1 MKMIFRTLIV
11 GELETNC
18 YILGDEKTREGVV
31 IDPGGELKEIE
42 KAIEKLNLE
51 IKYIILTHGHGDHIG
66 VLSEMKK
73 KTGAKILIH
82 EEDAEMLSDPEK
94 NLSIFSYAPIS
105 APEADKLLKDK
116 DKIKIGKIKLEVL
129 HTPGHTQGSISLW
142 TDKIIFTGDL
152 IFYGSVGRTDL
163 PGGSYQK
170 LLRSIQDK
178 ILDKEDDTIIYPGHG
193 PSTNIGEERKN
204 NPFLNL

>member
-1 MKMIFRTLIV
+1 MILKTLIV

-18 YILGDEKTREGVV
+18 YILRDENTNEGII
-31 IDPGGELKEIE
+31 IDPGGDFKEIE
-42 KAIEKLNLE
+42 KVLEELYLE
-51 IKYIILTHGHGDHIG
+51 IKYIVLTHGHGDHIG
-66 VLSEMKK
+66 VLAELKK
-73 KTGAKILIH
+73 KTCAQILIH
-82 EEDAEMLSDPEK
+82 KEDAEMLSDPVK
-94 NLSIFSYAPIS
+94 NLSILSYTPIS
-105 APEADKLLKDK
+105 VPEADRLLKDE
-116 DKIKIGKIKLEVL
+116 DKIKIGKIELEVL

-193 PSTNIGEERKN
+193 PSTTVGEERMN

>member
-1 MKMIFRTLIV
+1 MILKTLIV

-18 YILGDEKTREGVV
+18 YILGDEKTREGII
-31 IDPGGELKEIE
+31 IDPGGDLKEIE
-42 KAIEKLNLE
+42 KVLEELHLE
-51 IKYIILTHGHGDHIG
+51 IKYIILTHGHSDHIG
-66 VLSEMKK
+66 VLAELKK
-73 KTGAKILIH
+73 KTCAQILIH
-82 EEDAEMLSDPEK
+82 KEDAEMLSEPEK
-94 NLSIFSYAPIS
+94 NLSIFSSTPIS

-116 DKIKIGKIKLEVL
+116 DKIKIGNIELEVL

-170 LLRSIQDK
+170 LLRSIQEK
-178 ILDKEDDTIIYPGHG
+178 ILDKEEDMIIYSGHG
-193 PSTNIGEERKN
+193 PATTVGEERRN

>member
-1 MKMIFRTLIV
+1 MILKTLTV

-18 YILGDEKTREGVV
+18 YVLGDEKTREGII
-31 IDPGGELKEIE
+31 IDPGGDLKEIE
-42 KAIEKLNLE
+42 KVLE
-51 IKYIILTHGHGDHIG
+51 ELRLKIKYIILTHGHSDHIG
-66 VLSEMKK
+66 VLTELKK
-73 KTGAKILIH
+73 KTCAQILIH
-82 EEDAEMLSDPEK
+82 KEDAEMLSDPVK
-94 NLSIFSYAPIS
+94 NLSILSYTPIS
-105 APEADKLLKDK
+105 VPEADRLLKDE
-116 DKIKIGKIKLEVL
+116 DKIKIGKIELEVL

-193 PSTNIGEERKN
+193 PATTIGEERKN